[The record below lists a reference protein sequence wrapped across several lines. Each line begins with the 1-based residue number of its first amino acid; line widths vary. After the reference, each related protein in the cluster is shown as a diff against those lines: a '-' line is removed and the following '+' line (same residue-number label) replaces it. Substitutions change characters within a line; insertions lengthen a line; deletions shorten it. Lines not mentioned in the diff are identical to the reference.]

1 MRNGMTFTGEIFAYC
16 LRLWFLVQFA
26 FFSVFVC
33 GFWGSALTSYCQI
46 YWAST
51 GGQHHMQISI
61 FLFSCL
67 QLTFFPFC
75 GFLFTATFR
84 SYNAHFVA
92 QLFESFWTRPS
103 CLLSF
108 ALALLLLTGILS
120 AVIIILVLLLIR
132 RTHFYFGFHSHFHW
146 LRHCQPKTLQL
157 LLLPRYLWIRTDRW
171 DSHII
176 SLGSEIVTHFRCWYF
191 PKQQRTEMPVI
202 LLECVLDNRGIW
214 AKIWLPYLLKILF

>member
-1 MRNGMTFTGEIFAYC
+1 MIFSAICFFFLC
-16 LRLWFLVQFA
+16 LFVVFGARRWRLIA
-26 FFSVFVC
+26 K
-33 GFWGSALTSYCQI
+33 
-46 YWAST
+46 ST
-51 GGQHHMQISI
+51 GLPLAANTICKFQF

-67 QLTFFPFC
+67 HLTFFPFC
-75 GFLFTATFR
+75 GFIFTATFR

-176 SLGSEIVTHFRCWYF
+176 SLGSEIVTHLRCWFF
-191 PKQQRTEMPVI
+191 PK
-202 LLECVLDNRGIW
+202 
-214 AKIWLPYLLKILF
+214 

>member
-1 MRNGMTFTGEIFAYC
+1 MLLLIRILTERDTNVDRSKNTYIYMRNGMTFTAAIFAYC

-26 FFSVFVC
+26 FFFCVC
-33 GFWGSALTSYCQI
+33 LWFLGLGVDVLLPNLLGFHWRPTTICKFQF
-46 YWAST
+46 
-51 GGQHHMQISI
+51 

-67 QLTFFPFC
+67 HLTFFPFC

-176 SLGSEIVTHFRCWYF
+176 SLGSEIVTHLRCWFF
-191 PKQQRTEMPVI
+191 PK
-202 LLECVLDNRGIW
+202 
-214 AKIWLPYLLKILF
+214 